1 MRVFGYIII
10 VFGMLF
16 FLAGVSI
23 EENIRS
29 PWPWIWV
36 AIHIIWIMVSMA
48 VMGIGYLMTRRAN

>member
-1 MRVFGYIII
+1 MKVWGYIIV

-48 VMGIGYLMTRRAN
+48 FMGIGYLMTRRAN